1 MDNHVAIIQNDP
13 AGSAVSFNCGVIAM
27 QDFDIFFNNSWET
40 IQKPF
45 TAGSCDN
52 EAVGVVRKSF

>member
-27 QDFDIFFNNSWET
+27 QDFDIFFNNS
-40 IQKPF
+40 
-45 TAGSCDN
+45 
-52 EAVGVVRKSF
+52 